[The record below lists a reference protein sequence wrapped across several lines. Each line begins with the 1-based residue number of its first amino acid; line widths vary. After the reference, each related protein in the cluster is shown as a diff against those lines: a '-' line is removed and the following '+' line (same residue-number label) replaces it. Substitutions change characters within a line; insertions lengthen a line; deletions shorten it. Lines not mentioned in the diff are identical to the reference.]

1 MDRFANGT
9 VEVRQR
15 KLEVFMQLGPGAN
28 LSPLAWAALKTV
40 SYILSW
46 SQSRKGEAQIPVESG
61 AGRTPFPGMNLRNYT
76 KTTHFGGSLQT
87 DPSLPKNYVS
97 VTTHVDA
104 SKMSMA
110 TRVLYQRLEE
120 GGLPASVVDFTFV
133 LEGEEAD
140 ELPER
145 ALGSIRIVH
154 LDPAKV
160 ALPISFSAW
169 QHSMDEVPTV
179 SEEPSSRRGLMSSL
193 SSYSPRFASEL
204 NAVWN
209 SVWSISDPLLNGTKS
224 PDDHQNDSHQKQP
237 SSAEVSNRHR
247 ADPFQAGVDALSDIL
262 SDVTVPIRRE
272 NLSSDDTLTKEKDG
286 AVQAESALL
295 PPSMRQQNT
304 INVPV
309 LSRTSTRD
317 MRRYFLAS
325 NCDLKEAAVRIVK
338 SVAWRGITF
347 PIDRHKCRIE
357 LQSGQFFQQGN
368 DLGGDP
374 VFYFQNMCMGPWRQ
388 DLDASV
394 ASLLHRL
401 ESSLV
406 RLSQDKPDVKC
417 TVIVLMGRPLRRV
430 KKKKGKQENNE
441 NASTADESKDATEGE
456 GGKDSVADDQI
467 VAAEETVWNPFRLGV
482 NPRAPPGEDYH
493 VHSNIDM
500 IYRLSDVLSSHYPE
514 RLKKLLLVTGGSSYL
529 SAKFGIR
536 KYIASARTRAK
547 VVQLNGVSEL
557 TRFVDESELAT
568 IVGGKVEVHSD
579 AFEI

>member
-15 KLEVFMQLGPGAN
+15 KLEVFMQLGPGAS

-179 SEEPSSRRGLMSSL
+179 SEEPSSRRGLMSSI

-237 SSAEVSNRHR
+237 SSADVSNRHR

-262 SDVTVPIRRE
+262 SDVTVPIRRQ

-295 PPSMRQQNT
+295 PPSMRKENT

-388 DLDASV
+388 DVDASV

-417 TVIVLMGRPLRRV
+417 TVIVLVGRPLRRV

-456 GGKDSVADDQI
+456 GGKDSIADDQI
-467 VAAEETVWNPFRLGV
+467 VAAEETVWNPCRLGV

>member
-286 AVQAESALL
+286 AAQAESALL